1 MSTPT
6 TARGALL
13 RRAGTLLVA
22 AALVGAP
29 ASAAFA
35 DPTASPT
42 TTSTSVDTAPTAPAP
57 ASPSPSDTASG
68 GATPSADSSVTPT
81 QSPTDPATSPSPS
94 DPAPSPS
101 DTTSP
106 SVPAPSASPSASPPA
121 SPSST
126 TLTRLLPGGRTT
138 ALGPNAAAGPA
149 TSSDPALLAAHYLQ
163 QQLAATG
170 YLLQSSG
177 FPDPGLTADA
187 ILALDAAGTGQTAAA
202 AATQKLVDDPVGYT
216 GFGDPTEVYAG
227 SVAKLLNIAV
237 AQGIDPGA
245 FGGFDVLGTL
255 QGLETPN
262 GRFSDVSAFGDF
274 SNTFGQSFALIGLH
288 RAGAPVSADALGYLL
303 AQQCPGGGFKLFM
316 DDAGCTTDADADPD
330 ATAMAVQALFA
341 VGGAAT
347 EAGDGLGYL
356 ASVQG
361 ASGGVSSPTQGVNAN
376 TTGLA
381 GQAFLAGGRTAQA
394 RAAVSFLTDLQYSC
408 DFAPSIRGG
417 VAYDQAAY
425 DDQKAAGS
433 KASPVDIDRR
443 STAQALLALA
453 GTPLAM
459 VTATGADAVAPTP
472 ACTSTGPTTTPTST
486 PSTSTRPTSGG
497 GSTQGA
503 GGSGGSDPSTTV
515 DAAAATGSL
524 AQTGTDVLAPVLL
537 GLMLVLVGGLAV
549 WFSTRRRGAHA

>member
-29 ASAAFA
+29 ATSAFA

-42 TTSTSVDTAPTAPAP
+42 TSPTSDAAPTASASASPTPTATASGEATP
-57 ASPSPSDTASG
+57 TTTPSATTSPSPG
-68 GATPSADSSVTPT
+68 
-81 QSPTDPATSPSPS
+81 PSPS

-101 DTTSP
+101 ASATPTG
-106 SVPAPSASPSASPPA
+106 PAPMAGPWASG
-121 SPSST
+121 
-126 TLTRLLPGGRTT
+126 LTALLPGGRTG
-138 ALGPNAAAGPA
+138 AVGPAAGAGPT
-149 TSSDPALLAAHYLQ
+149 TSSDPALVAAHYLEA
-163 QQLAATG
+163 QLAATG

-187 ILALDAAGTGQTAAA
+187 ILALDAAGTGQDAAA

-216 GFGDPTEVYAG
+216 GFGDPAEVYAG

-255 QGLETPN
+255 QGLEKPN

-303 AQQCPGGGFKLFM
+303 SQQCPGGGFKLFM

-330 ATAMAVQALFA
+330 ATAMAVQALIA

-347 EAGDGLGYL
+347 EAGDALDYL
-356 ASVQG
+356 ASAQG

-394 RAAVSFLTDLQYSC
+394 RAAVTFLTNLQYGC
-408 DFAPSIRGG
+408 GFPTSIRGG
-417 VAYDQAAY
+417 VAYDQTAY
-425 DDQKAAGS
+425 DGQKAAGS
-433 KASPVDIDRR
+433 KAKPVDIDRR

-453 GTPLAM
+453 GTPLPT

-472 ACTSTGPTTTPTST
+472 ACTSASPTTTPPSSVDPTST
-486 PSTSTRPTSGG
+486 GAPTE
-497 GSTQGA
+497 GA
-503 GGSGGSDPSTTV
+503 GGSEPSTTV
-515 DAAAATGSL
+515 DASATGSL
-524 AQTGTDVLAPVLL
+524 AQTGTDLVAPALL
-537 GLMLVLVGGLAV
+537 GLLLVVVGGLAL
-549 WFSTRRRGAHA
+549 WASSRHRGAHA